1 MLKRSELKRSGG
13 LKQTGGLKSTKGLKS
28 TGGLKSNS
36 KLNQNKKING
46 KSKKQKDTDRAY
58 FATTDRMRK
67 ENDQVCT
74 GCPGNNSESL
84 THSHLIPRS
93 RRPDLIAEY
102 RNITYHCI
110 TCHDIWE
117 SVDRVQLLD
126 YERNMLIIKEL
137 DNEYYQILL
146 MKQDMYNKNK

>member
-1 MLKRSELKRSGG
+1 MKRSELKRSGG
-13 LKQTGGLKSTKGLKS
+13 LKSGGGLKSTGSLK
-28 TGGLKSNS
+28 TTTGLKSNS
-36 KLNQNKKING
+36 KLKSNKRVNG
-46 KSKKQKDTDRAY
+46 KSKKQKDTDKAY

-67 ENDQVCT
+67 ENPQECT
-74 GCPGNNSESL
+74 GCPSKDIDGL

-102 RNITYHCI
+102 KNITYHCVE
-110 TCHDIWE
+110 CHSKWE

-126 YERNMLIIKEL
+126 YERNMLIIKDL
-137 DNEYYQILL
+137 DEEYYQILL